1 MCTCVPLGM
10 FVHVQYM
17 NKEEEFGAIGR
28 ASEREASTW
37 GPSSLRDLDT
47 SGRILILPRA
57 FENEWWS

>member
-1 MCTCVPLGM
+1 MHTCVPLGM

-28 ASEREASTW
+28 TSEREPAPGVHLVS
-37 GPSSLRDLDT
+37 DLDI
-47 SGRILILPRA
+47 SGRNLILPRA